1 MNQEKSS
8 TEHHGAH
15 SGFRKGNSEYNDGA
29 NIDING
35 GNDDYPERN
44 FILDAFS
51 SGTGL
56 PDEDIGKIAYG
67 NKVTE
72 ESDDEDNQTDDDLI
86 DQAIR
91 ESFPASDPPGY
102 RSKSAVDQRSHDHD
116 RA

>member
-1 MNQEKSS
+1 MNQEQNS

-15 SGFRKGNSEYNDGA
+15 SGVKKGTSEYNDGA

-44 FILDAFS
+44 SILDAFS
-51 SGTGL
+51 SGTGT

-72 ESDDEDNQTDDDLI
+72 EVEENENDDDLI
-86 DQAIR
+86 DQASR

-102 RSKSAVDQRSHDHD
+102 RSKSSVDQRTHE
-116 RA
+116 RF

>member
-1 MNQEKSS
+1 MNKEKSS

-15 SGFRKGNSEYNDGA
+15 SGFKKGTSEYNDGA

-51 SGTGL
+51 SGTGT
-56 PDEDIGKIAYG
+56 PEEDIGKIAYG

-72 ESDDEDNQTDDDLI
+72 EECDNDDDMI
-86 DQAIR
+86 DEASE
-91 ESFPASDPPGY
+91 ESFPASDPPEY
-102 RSKSAVDQRSHDHD
+102 RSKSAVDKKSHD
-116 RA
+116 RV